1 MMSQIQPT
9 KIHVCLLSVFLT
21 LNACSA
27 FSFPSN
33 APQLLNNPGLSPIP
47 PNVRASE
54 LPVSSSM
61 PTLPSSTPAPVL
73 KEQNTDEMPSTKK
86 FEKMAQ
92 FFDTSDPHLPFVLFY
107 DENMKQSQLYTESG
121 DAMVG
126 YFQALLKKKPG
137 NPEVIFDLSTAY
149 LLAGKPEKT
158 LELTKSF
165 NDSSSPALSAQYNR
179 LLALLKM
186 EKFTEINQ
194 PIQQLYDFS
203 KKSGTYTQSES
214 LYVYMAQIALD
225 SYSSLEYVMDPTFI
239 KNVYDYQLKSNN
251 DKFLALTLYK
261 RYSRYYNK
269 LLIGNYLPEFE
280 QAIKLNPSSALYKS
294 AYARELLLQNR
305 FEAAQKVLE
314 EAIELNPHSANIH
327 LTMAQLYQAESKP
340 EEMIV
345 QAFEKVQALAPK
357 WELPTTLLS
366 DYYFEK
372 RKFKESAETL
382 KKFLN
387 KTTLSM
393 NFIHLKLANA
403 LFYSGNYQDAIFYY
417 NLYNSVF
424 TFEDLEVNLMRGKA
438 YGLLKTSEGRSRAI
452 ADFTT
457 VVERSPKPVP
467 TQTANIS
474 ESRYWRALNDRAI
487 LYFEDGQFQKCYEDL
502 ITLLQLAPNSND
514 LKYNL
519 TGALGE
525 LARYDEAIRIG
536 LEIPETYAEIKAVYR
551 NISYAYAYSV
561 KCEESE
567 KYAKLAGV
575 EPKPCKPPGFT
586 FAP

>member
-1 MMSQIQPT
+1 M
-9 KIHVCLLSVFLT
+9 KCLQQKSLKNCFNFL
-21 LNACSA
+21 
-27 FSFPSN
+27 
-33 APQLLNNPGLSPIP
+33 IP
-47 PNVRASE
+47 
-54 LPVSSSM
+54 LI
-61 PTLPSSTPAPVL
+61 
-73 KEQNTDEMPSTKK
+73 
-86 FEKMAQ
+86 
-92 FFDTSDPHLPFVLFY
+92 PHLPFVLFY
-107 DENMKQSQLYTESG
+107 DENMKQSQLYTDSG

-126 YFQALLKKKPG
+126 YFQALLKKKTWKSRSH
-137 NPEVIFDLSTAY
+137 FRLLTAY

-158 LELTKSF
+158 LELTNAF

-194 PIQQLYDFS
+194 PIQHLYDFS
-203 KKSGTYTQSES
+203 KKPGTYTQSES

-261 RYSRYYNK
+261 RYSHYNYNK
-269 LLIGNYLPEFE
+269 NLLTRNYLPEFE

-294 AYARELLLQNR
+294 AYARELLHLNR

-314 EAIELNPHSANIH
+314 EAIELNPHSANIY

-357 WELPTTLLS
+357 WEWPATLLS

-372 RKFKESAETL
+372 KKFKESAEIL

-387 KTTLSM
+387 KTMLSM
-393 NFIHLKLANA
+393 NFIHFKLANA
-403 LFYSGNYQDAIFYY
+403 LFYSGNYQEAIFYY
-417 NLYNSVF
+417 NLYNTVL
-424 TFEDLEVNLMRGKA
+424 TFEDLDVNLMRGKA

-457 VVERSPKPVP
+457 VVER
-467 TQTANIS
+467 
-474 ESRYWRALNDRAI
+474 
-487 LYFEDGQFQKCYEDL
+487 
-502 ITLLQLAPNSND
+502 
-514 LKYNL
+514 
-519 TGALGE
+519 
-525 LARYDEAIRIG
+525 
-536 LEIPETYAEIKAVYR
+536 
-551 NISYAYAYSV
+551 
-561 KCEESE
+561 
-567 KYAKLAGV
+567 
-575 EPKPCKPPGFT
+575 
-586 FAP
+586 